1 MLIVPVMDVR
11 NGEVVRAAGGDRSA
25 YEPLE
30 SDLCPTAEPLPF
42 AFALRERF
50 GCAELYLA
58 DLNAIAGET
67 LDTELLNGLV
77 ELGFNVW
84 VDGGVRDVSD
94 ALRIRQ
100 TGCSVVVGS
109 ETLAGLEAWERILR
123 AVDGRKLAL
132 SLDLRDGALVRPG
145 HADPDPMAY
154 VNELLGRSREVAADA
169 PSRLF
174 VIDLNRVG
182 SGRGVGTESVLER
195 CARLNPECPVFAG
208 GGVRGPADI
217 ARLERLGLAGALVSS
232 ALHEATLQPGVY
244 Q

>member
-11 NGEVVRAAGGDRSA
+11 NGEVVRAVGGDRLA
-25 YEPLE
+25 YEPLK
-30 SDLCPTAEPLPF
+30 SDLCPTGEPLPF

-50 GCAELYLA
+50 GCSEVYLA
-58 DLNAIAGET
+58 DLTAIAGGPV
-67 LDTELLNGLV
+67 DTELLSGLV
-77 ELGFNVW
+77 ELGFHVW
-84 VDGGVRDVSD
+84 VDGGVRDVAD
-94 ALRIRQ
+94 AVRIRQ

-109 ETLAGLEAWERILR
+109 ETLAGLDAWERILR

-132 SLDLRDGALVRPG
+132 SLDLRDGAVVRPG
-145 HADPDPMAY
+145 YADPDPMKFL
-154 VNELLGRSREVAADA
+154 NELFNCSREVTADA

-182 SGRGVGTESVLER
+182 SGRGVGTESVLGR
-195 CARLNPECPVFAG
+195 CARLNPECAVYAG

-217 ARLERLGLAGALVSS
+217 ARLERLGLAGVLVSS